1 MKRTIIAL
9 ATMIALTGAADAQ
22 HRGHRGYS
30 GHGYRGGWAAP
41 LVGGLLLGGALGYY
55 GYQDRYYARPR
66 CYIEVIGYD
75 RYGREILERFCQ

>member
-9 ATMIALTGAADAQ
+9 ATIIALMGSADAQ
-22 HRGHRGYS
+22 HRGHR
-30 GHGYRGGWAAP
+30 GYRGGWAAP
-41 LVGGLLLGGALGYY
+41 LVGGLLLGSALGYY

-75 RYGREILERFCQ
+75 RYGREILERVCP